1 LGWRV
6 IHMAEFRGKTG
17 LTLALMAALVC
28 MPAGCGRLGSWGAGR
43 PAAEAGAGLSS
54 GAGGA
59 AAPNFGLLGP
69 DAAKLSNA
77 ARKQALAA
85 EYKALE
91 LSKTGQSVAW
101 SNAADHAAGTVM
113 PGQPYRVGAQNCR
126 QYSHDWRLNGLPHS
140 ARGAACRNADGSWTP
155 LN

>member
-1 LGWRV
+1 
-6 IHMAEFRGKTG
+6 MAYSLWKTAPALA
-17 LTLALMAALVC
+17 LTLLALS
-28 MPAGCGRLGSWGAGR
+28 GCGRIGALDLPSHRAGHAAGNV
-43 PAAEAGAGLSS
+43 PAVQGAGLL
-54 GAGGA
+54 GA
-59 AAPNFGLLGP
+59 
-69 DAAKLSNA
+69 DAGKLSAA

-91 LSKTGQSVAW
+91 FNKPSDNVEW
-101 SNAADHAAGTVM
+101 RNAADHASGTVI

-126 QYSHDWRLNGLPHS
+126 QYSHDWRLNGVPHT